1 MGWLDDVAHVVVG
14 TRCVACENAA
24 VGLCRDCSAA
34 LRPRPRIVR
43 EQPCR
48 IAAAG
53 EYDGALRS
61 AIIGWKERGRFTVER
76 PLAHLMAASVLAL
89 DVEGPVALVPIP
101 SRPDRRRARGA
112 DVVTDLARRSATLLR
127 SVGLEASVVPS
138 LAFVKRVRDQAG
150 LSAAARADNVRGS
163 LAARRVPT
171 VPVVLVDDI
180 VTTGATLGEA
190 VRALRA
196 AGSGVAGAAL
206 LAHRTRSEGAQRP
219 DFR

>member
-1 MGWLDDVAHVVVG
+1 MGWLEDVAHVVVG
-14 TRCVACENAA
+14 TSCVACENAA
-24 VGLCRDCSAA
+24 MGLCRDCSSA

-43 EQPCR
+43 QRPCR

-53 EYDGALRS
+53 DYDGALRS

-101 SRPDRRRARGA
+101 SRPERRRARGA
-112 DVVTDLARRSATLLR
+112 DVVTDLARRSARLLR
-127 SVGLEASVVPS
+127 AVGLEASVTPS

-163 LAARRVPT
+163 LAVRRVPA

-190 VRALRA
+190 VRAFQSHGLA
-196 AGSGVAGAAL
+196 VLGAAVV
-206 LAHRTRSEGAQRP
+206 ADRS
-219 DFR
+219 